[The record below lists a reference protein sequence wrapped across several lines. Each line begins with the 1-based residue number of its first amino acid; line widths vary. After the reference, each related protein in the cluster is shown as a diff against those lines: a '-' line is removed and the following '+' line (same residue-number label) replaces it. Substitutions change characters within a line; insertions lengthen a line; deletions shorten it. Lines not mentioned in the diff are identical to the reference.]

1 MREAQTLL
9 FFPHLLEREHLSRL
23 CLSRGHRLSPLP
35 RTHFI
40 LWSCF
45 FMKNW
50 RFCSPHYIKSSLL
63 CFCLTWSHMW
73 MLVSWA
79 SILNNRLSF
88 SKYMESVFP
97 AFILSYMS
105 FSLLRIFLHAPYSF
119 LYFCFLNLL
128 VLQLFNEA
136 ELNVTSSMI
145 FSYLLRKS
153 ELFLKKTLFQNFVW
167 YICGSS
173 N

>member
-1 MREAQTLL
+1 MWEAQTLL
-9 FFPHLLEREHLSRL
+9 FSPHLLEREHLSRL

-79 SILNNRLSF
+79 SILNNHLSF